1 VGNLIENCMVMIENS
16 EESAAGA
23 LFDSNPAW
31 KEEEEGDS
39 DGEDYDG
46 PTQCGMAQGT
56 LDMLAIALPGKSFF
70 QVCMSKCVARLNSP
84 NPKARKAGIASL
96 GVVAEG
102 CQEKLTGILGE
113 VVPHVLR
120 LGQDADQAVRECTC
134 FCLGQLAEHCQP
146 DILDYSDVILP
157 VIFRLLEDNSENVQ
171 TTSCYVLEMFCESL
185 DPESVLPFLN
195 PLMTRLAFMLQNA
208 KKKSVTEV
216 RKRALSPSTTSPLA
230 LATPATSSRSLRSCC
245 SARAVPL
252 APSARSVRPAR

>member
-1 VGNLIENCMVMIENS
+1 
-16 EESAAGA
+16 
-23 LFDSNPAW
+23 
-31 KEEEEGDS
+31 
-39 DGEDYDG
+39 
-46 PTQCGMAQGT
+46 
-56 LDMLAIALPGKSFF
+56 
-70 QVCMSKCVARLNSP
+70 MSKCVARLNSP

-252 APSARSVRPAR
+252 APSARPARSVAPLANSTR